1 MSDDSS
7 FQMSEYE
14 EKVRELLVVFEKN
27 RDSIMEMIS
36 DLEKLKNK
44 LDTIFPETADARYM
58 RFFEEKVKAVSSFFN
73 VLLDMRKEINKSLKD
88 EIEMRRRVEG
98 KDAEVDLESLL
109 DVRAATRKIEDF
121 KDASDRMKKK
131 RIKNIK
137 EMELPENVTVPGINA
152 RTEGV

>member
-1 MSDDSS
+1 MSDEVAAKSP
-7 FQMSEYE
+7 YE
-14 EKVRELLVVFEKN
+14 QKVDELLVVFEEN
-27 RDSIMEMIS
+27 RNAIMEMIG

-98 KDAEVDLESLL
+98 KEGQIELEDLL
-109 DVRAATRKIEDF
+109 DVRGAARKIEDF
-121 KDASDRMKKK
+121 KEAAEKMKKK
-131 RIKNIK
+131 RIKDIK
-137 EMELPENVTVPGINA
+137 EMELPEDVRVPGINA
-152 RTEGV
+152 KAEGV